1 MKNFLTLFLP
11 LLIVLSLNGCT
22 KVSDYV
28 YIKYDFREVYVVKD
42 WPMNTET
49 ELDGYEVEINGEWYE
64 ADKNGNLTE
73 GGKRAKQALERRSS
87 DGDDD
92 GGGC

>member
-11 LLIVLSLNGCT
+11 LLIVSSLNGCT

-73 GGKRAKQALERRSS
+73 AGKKQQQAIERRSF
-87 DGDDD
+87 DD
-92 GGGC
+92 GGGGGGC